1 MSVNYIQD
9 AAHRFSDVAGEP
21 CIMLAP
27 IEGFNKK
34 PLVTLEEAT
43 KPLEN
48 IVPRISTYVYV
59 VKERAKNPPDDL
71 SVDESAS
78 IALYTMEWEPYT
90 DSLYYI
96 LNNTLRSEDRKS
108 LKPWFLYLKL
118 ICTALS
124 RLPSIEVTV
133 YRGVKHIIE
142 SEHEKYKV
150 GKRLVWWG
158 FSSCSTN
165 RTVSEDELF
174 LGQTGPR
181 TFFIIDCMTGKD
193 IGKHS
198 YFKKEQEI
206 LLLPATHV
214 EVINYEQEENNL
226 HIIHLQEIES
236 SHVLLEPVSSE
247 KEIEDLGKASVRKPT
262 IRVPIIGATIFQRYR
277 TSKLN
282 GCMQQC
288 KSQSDAYLNG
298 RRLTKHDVES
308 VVQQVVIDKQCRAL
322 FLRES
327 HMTSEGAKIISEAL
341 RNNDTLVKLF
351 LSHNKLGDDGINYI
365 ARALSGVNNS
375 TLEQLNLCHNGITD
389 QGAEYLARMLES
401 NETLTHLWLAS
412 NEISDRGLERL
423 CEVLINKNKTLQV
436 LSLEWNKFRSDR
448 SVNIL
453 VNLLKINKSLTTLNL
468 ENCKLSKS
476 SIEEIKRLAKARRG
490 FDLLIN

>member
-1 MSVNYIQD
+1 MAANNIQD
-9 AAHRFSDVAGEP
+9 TTHRFSDVAGEP
-21 CIMLAP
+21 CTMLAP
-27 IEGFNKK
+27 IE
-34 PLVTLEEAT
+34 VTLEEAT

-124 RLPSIEVTV
+124 RLPSIELTV
-133 YRGVKHIIE
+133 YRGVKNIIE

-158 FSSCSTN
+158 FSSCSVI
-165 RTVSEDELF
+165 REVSEDELF
-174 LGQTGPR
+174 LGQTGLR
-181 TFFIIDCMTGKD
+181 TLFIIDCMTGKD

-198 YFKKEQEI
+198 YFKKEQEV

-214 EVINYEQEENNL
+214 EVISYEQEENNL
-226 HIIHLQEIES
+226 HVIYLQEIES
-236 SHVLLEPVSSE
+236 SHILLESISSV
-247 KEIEDLGKASVRKPT
+247 KESQDLKASSIRKSSL
-262 IRVPIIGATIFQRYR
+262 RAPIVYATVLERYR
-277 TSKLN
+277 NNKLRE
-282 GCMQQC
+282 CILRC
-288 KSQSDAYLNG
+288 KPESDAYLNG

-308 VVQQVVIDKQCRAL
+308 VVQQLVINKQCRAL

-327 HMTSEGAKIISEAL
+327 HMTSEGAMIISEAL
-341 RNNDTLVKLF
+341 RNNNTLVKLF
-351 LSHNKLGDDGINYI
+351 LSHNKLGDDGTKFL
-365 ARALSGVNNS
+365 ARALSYDNNS
-375 TLEQLNLCHNGITD
+375 TLRELSLGHNGITD
-389 QGAEYLARMLES
+389 QGAEYLAKMLES
-401 NETLTHLWLAS
+401 NVTLTYLWLGS
-412 NEISDRGLERL
+412 NKISDRGLERL
-423 CEVLINKNKTLQV
+423 CEVLINKNKTLQI
-436 LSLEWNKFRSDR
+436 LSLEWNKFPSDR

-453 VNLLKINKSLTTLNL
+453 VDLLKNNKSLTQLNL
-468 ENCKLSKS
+468 ENCKLSKFS
-476 SIEEIKRLAKARRG
+476 VEKLKILTKTKKNFE
-490 FDLLIN
+490 LIIN